1 VRVLA
6 EWLDSTRRERGAV
19 LMGVLNTTP
28 DSFFDGGRY
37 ESARAAETHV
47 DRLLAEGAEIVD
59 IGAES
64 SRPGAEPVAPA
75 VQIDRMAAGLRR
87 AVERGAVVSVDTTS
101 AEVAEHA
108 LSRGARIVNDVSC
121 LSDDE
126 LARVAARHG
135 AALIVMHTRG
145 SLQDQ
150 PGFSA
155 YPENGYA
162 DVLREVRAEL
172 TSARERAVRAGLPEW
187 DVWLDPG
194 LGFKKSARHSFEL
207 LARLPELVAAGAPIV
222 VGPSRKS
229 FIASVD
235 GAPPE
240 QRLGGTVAACVV
252 AAERGAAVLRVH
264 DVAAVRQA
272 LGVLRLARPERAEL
286 EVGHA

>member
-6 EWLDSTRRERGAV
+6 EWLTSTRRERGAV

-37 ESARAAETHV
+37 ESARAAESQV
-47 DRLLAEGAEIVD
+47 DRLLSEGADIVD

-64 SRPGAEPVAPA
+64 SRPGAEPVAA
-75 VQIDRMAAGLRR
+75 ATQIDRMAAALRH
-87 AVERGAVVSVDTTS
+87 ALGRGALVSVDTTS
-101 AEVAEHA
+101 PEVAAHA
-108 LSRGARIVNDVSC
+108 LSVGARIVNDVSC
-121 LSDDE
+121 LADAE
-126 LARVAARHG
+126 LAAVTAKHG

-145 SLQDQ
+145 TMRDQ

-155 YPENGYA
+155 YPEDGYT
-162 DVLREVRAEL
+162 DVVSEVRAEL
-172 TSARERAVRAGLPEW
+172 SAARDRAVERGVELEN
-187 DVWLDPG
+187 VWLDPG
-194 LGFKKSARHSFEL
+194 LGFKKSARQSFEL
-207 LARLPELVAAGAPIV
+207 LSRLPELERDGAPLV

-229 FIASVD
+229 FLAAVD

-240 QRLGGTVAACVV
+240 GRLGGTVAACLL

-272 LGVLRLARPERAEL
+272 LGVLRLAKPVAKL
-286 EVGHA
+286 EVHHA